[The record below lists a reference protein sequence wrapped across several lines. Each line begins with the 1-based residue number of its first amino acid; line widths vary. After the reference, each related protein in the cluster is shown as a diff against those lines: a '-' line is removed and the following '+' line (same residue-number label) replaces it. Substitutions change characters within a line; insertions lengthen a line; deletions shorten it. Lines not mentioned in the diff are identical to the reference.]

1 MEVTETP
8 APTTWQKRTTMT
20 AIFIMYAYIRAALI
34 LLSLPFRFVRLWW
47 QHGRIMTL
55 SQMEREAEV
64 LRNARWR

>member
-1 MEVTETP
+1 
-8 APTTWQKRTTMT
+8 MT